1 MALMRGASGLE
12 RACLLLGPRMPS
24 TARFAAPC
32 PVRALL
38 GKFDAAGE
46 AAIDGGIIDQ
56 GRDWARQI
64 IQARLE
70 PELAG
75 KHCPNLGWRDGEGWW
90 RGRLAAAQRQWSAKI
105 AVIAGKTGHKFA
117 RGAVC
122 RYTARVI
129 WMIRDAAFPAGS
141 EVVGKIEVCRHF
153 SSLIFADFN
162 MVKTQSCLE
171 ARRRHP
177 DGWRTLD
184 RNFKKAGMPDA
195 AYSRFYFIW
204 IFKRIFHMM
213 PCDTIVHSHIL
224 LAQDENRSIL
234 RDHSVAIKDGP
245 HLRNCAQNRHCWQ
258 VCS

>member
-1 MALMRGASGLE
+1 MPKMLFRISNMAIPSAGQGKNKSFKGVNPIQPAAQKNLPGWLFADEGAIKITPATGNGPDERGIRTGEGLF
-12 RACLLLGPRMPS
+12 ALG
-24 TARFAAPC
+24 AEDAVNGKICGPC

-75 KHCPNLGWRDGEGWW
+75 KHCTSLGWRDGEDG
-90 RGRLAAAQRQWSAKI
+90 GAADWQRRNANGAQKI

-171 ARRRHP
+171 ARREAPR
-177 DGWRTLD
+177 RL
-184 RNFKKAGMPDA
+184 
-195 AYSRFYFIW
+195 
-204 IFKRIFHMM
+204 
-213 PCDTIVHSHIL
+213 
-224 LAQDENRSIL
+224 EN
-234 RDHSVAIKDGP
+234 A
-245 HLRNCAQNRHCWQ
+245 
-258 VCS
+258 